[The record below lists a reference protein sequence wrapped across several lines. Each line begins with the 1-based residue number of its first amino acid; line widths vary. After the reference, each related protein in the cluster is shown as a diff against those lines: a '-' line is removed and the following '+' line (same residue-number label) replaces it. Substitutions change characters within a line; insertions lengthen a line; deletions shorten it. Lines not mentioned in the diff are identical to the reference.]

1 MDIFHAQHYLD
12 GEWLDSPTGSVVTI
26 PDPGT
31 GEPAGTASF
40 GTPTDA
46 QTALAAATAAF
57 RSWSRTLPHER
68 AQLLH
73 RAATLLR
80 ARTSALAT
88 LLTREGGK
96 PYPDNVK
103 EITFAADVVDYYAEE
118 GERVSGEWTPT
129 RSASTRSLVLK
140 QPVGVVAAIL
150 PWNYPIDLFAW
161 KVGPALAAG
170 CTVVAK
176 PAEETPLATAAAVAC
191 FADAGLPAGVLNLV
205 LGTGEEVGEALV
217 RNPLTRKITFTG
229 STSVGQR
236 IMAAA
241 APNLTRLTLELGG
254 QCPFIVCADADLA
267 RAVPAALRRS
277 FSNMGQICIAVNRIY
292 VEQPVAEEFA
302 TRLAEATRALRVGYG
317 LDPGVDYGP
326 MINAATRHRVEEHV
340 ADAVAH
346 GATVLA
352 GGREPD
358 GAAYARGYYYLPT
371 VLSDIRADMRVMY
384 EETFGPVAPVM
395 AVGDLDEALRQ
406 ANGTPFGLAAY
417 VYTESLD
424 RAFYAAEE
432 LEAGGVGVNVND
444 VTELAAPFGGWKK
457 SGFGREL
464 GHAGLDACLETK
476 HVRIGLGPR

>member
-1 MDIFHAQHYLD
+1 
-12 GEWLDSPTGSVVTI
+12 VTI
-26 PDPGT
+26 TDPGNGAT
-31 GEPAGTASF
+31 AGTASF
-40 GTPTDA
+40 GTAADA
-46 QTALAAATAAF
+46 VAALEAATVAF
-57 RSWSRTLPHER
+57 RPWSRTLPHER
-68 AQLLH
+68 ARLLH
-73 RAATLLR
+73 RAAALLR
-80 ARTSALAT
+80 ERTPAIAT

-96 PYPDNVK
+96 PYRDNVK
-103 EITFAADVVDYYAEE
+103 EITFAADVIDYYAEE
-118 GERVSGEWTPT
+118 GERISGEWVPT

-170 CTVVAK
+170 CPVVAK
-176 PAEETPLATAAAVAC
+176 PAEETPLATAATVAC
-191 FADAGLPAGVLNLV
+191 FADAGLPAGALNLV

-217 RNPLTRKITFTG
+217 RSPLARKISFTG

-254 QCPFIVCADADLA
+254 QCPFIVCADADLS

-292 VEQPVAEEFA
+292 VERRVAEEFA
-302 TRLAEATRALRVGYG
+302 TRLAAATRAVRVGYG
-317 LDPGVDYGP
+317 LDPGVEYGP
-326 MINAATRHRVEEHV
+326 MINAATRQRVEDHV

-346 GATVLA
+346 GAELLA
-352 GGREPD
+352 GGRAPHGD
-358 GAAYARGYYYLPT
+358 TYARGYYYLPT
-371 VLSDIRADMRVMY
+371 VLADVRDEMRVMR

-395 AVGDLDEALRQ
+395 AVDDLEDALRR
-406 ANGTPFGLAAY
+406 ANGTPYGLAAY
-417 VYTESLD
+417 VYTASLD
-424 RAFYAAEE
+424 RALYAAEE

-444 VTELAAPFGGWKK
+444 VTELGAPFGGWKH

-464 GHAGLDACLETK
+464 GRAGVEACLETK
-476 HVRIGLGPR
+476 HVRIGLRTGLNSVRTRQEI